1 MTRITLLAGVSLL
14 FIAVPANAAPAPPP
28 SQAPQQAPTATAPGN
43 AADSEIICQKQE
55 VTGSRL
61 AKRKICLTRGEWM
74 RAQMD
79 DKAWTERIQHRGDA
93 SSQ

>member
-43 AADSEIICQKQE
+43 AADSGPATIGT
-55 VTGSRL
+55 VRP
-61 AKRKICLTRGEWM
+61 M
-74 RAQMD
+74 RF
-79 DKAWTERIQHRGDA
+79 IGA
-93 SSQ
+93 SASHLIGAAS